1 MSTAEESGSA
11 LSRELGIERIDP
23 TTFSVLTRRYIAIV
37 DEMTVALE
45 NAAWTSIL
53 ALARDFSCA
62 VFDGETRLIAMHEGS
77 PLHVSGMHVVLEEV
91 AHRFEGNVRDGDVMI
106 CNDPYSGNSHVGDVV
121 IAAPVFVGDELC
133 FWSAVKVHHLDIGA
147 PWPTSMPYLATDV
160 WTEGITIPPLKIW
173 DGGEFRE
180 DVFAMILAN
189 LRYPDQLRGDLL
201 AQQGSVGV
209 GKRGLL
215 QTVERYGL
223 EEVKR
228 YTEAIR
234 RYAFKRAGDEISTWP
249 DGVYVGESW
258 IDSDGRGTEDIYV
271 RARVEIAGEFV
282 HVDLTG
288 SGPQAPGAVNSS
300 YANSLAA
307 SGLPILECLDPD
319 IPPHNRGC
327 QDHVVINPGP
337 QGTITNCRWPGST
350 AVDTALSGDVIQ
362 EAVWKA
368 LAQAI
373 PDKVIGGVAKS
384 PGVAFVSGTDARD
397 PDREESVWGMAIFNT
412 SGGGGASKGYDGWH
426 QFVCYG
432 CMGCLKQ
439 SSIEMME
446 LLYPVVF
453 EQLEIAPM
461 SGGAGRVGRRPR
473 HPHRH
478 APPRRQRRHLHHRRG
493 HAQPA
498 VRRDRRGAGVRRRPV
513 ARAGGPLADVL
524 RQQGAHP
531 ARGRRALGL
540 RVHGRRRLRAPH
552 RPRPEARRRGRARRA
567 RLAASSPARSTASC
581 CGTTARSTT
590 RRRCALRQEYD
601 ASRTYEVTKP
611 NSPRHSTWLQ
621 REMREGERF
630 IQDSI

>member
-1 MSTAEESGSA
+1 MPTADESQSA
-11 LSRELGIERIDP
+11 LSRELGIDGIDP

-62 VFDGETRLIAMHEGS
+62 VFDGQTRLVAMHEGS
-77 PLHVSGMHVVLEEV
+77 PLHISGMHVVLEEV
-91 AHRFEGNVRDGDVMI
+91 AHRFEGHVRDGDVMI

-160 WTEGITIPPLKIW
+160 WTEGLTMPPLKIY

-215 QTVERYGL
+215 QTVERYGI

-249 DGVYVGESW
+249 DGIYVGESW

-271 RARVEIAGEFV
+271 RATVEIKGEFV

-327 QDHVVINPGP
+327 QDHVIINPGP

-384 PGVAFVSGTDARD
+384 PGVAFVSGTDRRD
-397 PDREESVWGMAIFNT
+397 PEREESVWGMAIFNT

-461 SGGAGRVGRRPR
+461 SGGAGQWVGGPGI
-473 HPHRH
+473 HTVM
-478 APPRRQRRHLHHRRG
+478 RRHGGDVDIYITGEGMLNPPFG
-493 HAQPA
+493 SIGAEPGFGGGQWHAAADGTRTFYGSKAHIPLDDDERWVCISTGGGGYGRPIDRDVDKVA
-498 VRRDRRGAGVRRRPV
+498 EDVRDELVDRTFAAEIYGVVLDDDGSPDV
-513 ARAGGPLADVL
+513 AATTAARA
-524 RQQGAHP
+524 
-531 ARGRRALGL
+531 
-540 RVHGRRRLRAPH
+540 
-552 RPRPEARRRGRARRA
+552 E
-567 RLAASSPARSTASC
+567 LAATN
-581 CGTTARSTT
+581 
-590 RRRCALRQEYD
+590 
-601 ASRTYEVTKP
+601 TYSVTKP